1 MSKQE
6 VILCEDLES
15 SLKRAI
21 DNCPHDRLFILTD
34 DHTHRLCLSQLAGLS
49 ILKDA
54 VEITIGAEDV
64 HKTMETLAS
73 VWMKKALPVTR
84 SSSIS
89 GAEWSLI

>member
-6 VILCEDLES
+6 VISEDLES

-21 DNCPHDRLFILTD
+21 DTCLHDCLFILTD
-34 DHTHRLCLSQLAGLS
+34 DHTHRPAFLNWQGLS

-64 HKTMETLAS
+64 HKNTRNPGLCLAGI
-73 VWMKKALPVTR
+73 K
-84 SSSIS
+84 
-89 GAEWSLI
+89 

>member
-34 DHTHRLCLSQLAGLS
+34 DHTHRLCLEFGMQ
-49 ILKDA
+49 
-54 VEITIGAEDV
+54 
-64 HKTMETLAS
+64 
-73 VWMKKALPVTR
+73 KAR
-84 SSSIS
+84 IDK
-89 GAEWSLI
+89 IFKR

>member
-49 ILKDA
+49 ILK
-54 VEITIGAEDV
+54 
-64 HKTMETLAS
+64 L
-73 VWMKKALPVTR
+73 
-84 SSSIS
+84 
-89 GAEWSLI
+89 SLIHI

>member
-64 HKTMETLAS
+64 HKTLETLAS
-73 VWMKKALPVTR
+73 VWQGGGNIDIGNAAFEGCGCKST
-84 SSSIS
+84 
-89 GAEWSLI
+89 

>member
-34 DHTHRLCLSQLAGLS
+34 DHTHRLL
-49 ILKDA
+49 
-54 VEITIGAEDV
+54 
-64 HKTMETLAS
+64 
-73 VWMKKALPVTR
+73 
-84 SSSIS
+84 
-89 GAEWSLI
+89 SLIHISEPTRRS

>member
-54 VEITIGAEDV
+54 VDGTF
-64 HKTMETLAS
+64 KTTFQIFTKDDFLFTHNGSMFFYVLQ
-73 VWMKKALPVTR
+73 R
-84 SSSIS
+84 
-89 GAEWSLI
+89 